1 MRLLTWN
8 VAGRVKRHPEQAA
21 AVLSA
26 APDVVCLQEVT
37 ATTLPLWRAALGEA
51 GFGAGV
57 TPLDTFV
64 PPKPRRLGTFITSRA
79 PLEPLPIAAEL
90 PWEERAIA
98 ATIDGVEVVCT
109 HSPISPSPG
118 LAKVLHHEALSGWLR
133 DRPGPIVLAGD
144 LNTPRR
150 DLPDGGVLT
159 FAHES
164 NGTLRPERGER
175 WHAAESALVHTLRA
189 EHGWRDPFL
198 DGPERTWTFA
208 RNKGGWRL
216 DHVLVRDVDVLARAY
231 AHEWRI
237 DGLSDHSALVVDLA
251 AP

>member
-1 MRLLTWN
+1 MRILTWN

-51 GFGAGV
+51 GLEHTV
-57 TPLDTFV
+57 TPLDTFT
-64 PPKPRRLGTFITSRA
+64 PPKPRRLGVLIASRA
-79 PLEPLPIAAEL
+79 PLEEIAIDAEL
-90 PWEERAIA
+90 PWRERAVA
-98 ATIDGVEVVCT
+98 ARVDGALDVVCT
-109 HSPISPSPG
+109 HSPISPSPD
-118 LAKVLHHEALSGWLR
+118 LAKVRHHEALYGWLR
-133 DRPGPIVLAGD
+133 DREGPIVLAGD

-150 DLPDGGVLT
+150 DLPDGDVLT
-159 FAHES
+159 FAHAS

-189 EHGWRDPFL
+189 QHGWSDPFL

-208 RNKGGWRL
+208 RNRGGWRL
-216 DHVLVRDVDVLARAY
+216 DHILVRDVTVLARAY

-237 DGLSDHSALVVDLA
+237 EGLSDHSALVADLSL
-251 AP
+251 